1 MVVVQGAQRHP
12 ASGRR
17 ALWHPRLSNSISIEG
32 GISKVSQSRSIEA
45 AKRIVQRLQWSWSMR
60 SHCNGSYISK
70 YQQSFSTEQQCRR
83 CPCETPIWDVRMGQ
97 QLHYYWIVSTLVA
110 EACCIQECWTHCR
123 WEEVGLRRV
132 RWWQGNSP
140 DLRHVLYF
148 FICLVFVFVSVSYL
162 YPLYLCGGFV
172 EGEMMTRHSLR
183 SASVLSCQQKPD
195 TLMPCLAKNWGNS
208 ENIKNWQQ
216 IIQNKVVLLTHS
228 TIWSFSSSKLI
239 WIEITRSHNFY
250 SKSKVQKEEEQVTID
265 HFASG
270 WVRLKVFL
278 LIFPQRKK

>member
-1 MVVVQGAQRHP
+1 
-12 ASGRR
+12 
-17 ALWHPRLSNSISIEG
+17 
-32 GISKVSQSRSIEA
+32 
-45 AKRIVQRLQWSWSMR
+45 
-60 SHCNGSYISK
+60 
-70 YQQSFSTEQQCRR
+70 
-83 CPCETPIWDVRMGQ
+83 
-97 QLHYYWIVSTLVA
+97 
-110 EACCIQECWTHCR
+110 
-123 WEEVGLRRV
+123 
-132 RWWQGNSP
+132 
-140 DLRHVLYF
+140 
-148 FICLVFVFVSVSYL
+148 
-162 YPLYLCGGFV
+162 
-172 EGEMMTRHSLR
+172 MTRHSLQ
-183 SASVLSCQQKPD
+183 SASVLSQQKPD

-278 LIFPQRKK
+278 LIFPQRKKLFWRGGWVPQSAWSLISICKPPGSYSKYSPFVQRQNYCDAPNINFSLYDASNELRIL